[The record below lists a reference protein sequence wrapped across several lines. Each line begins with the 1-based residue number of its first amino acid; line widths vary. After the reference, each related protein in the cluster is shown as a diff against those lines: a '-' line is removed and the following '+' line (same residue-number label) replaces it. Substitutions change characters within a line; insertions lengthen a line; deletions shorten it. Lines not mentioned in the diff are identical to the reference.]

1 MREAP
6 NVGDDTQ
13 KGEWMIKE
21 TTIAE
26 NEHDGWRITH
36 DSFTGMNTL
45 YHDEF
50 HDDEQW
56 VVLTDEMVAA
66 IKEME

>member
-1 MREAP
+1 MS
-6 NVGDDTQ
+6 T
-13 KGEWMIKE
+13 E

-26 NEHDGWRITH
+26 NEHDGWRIVH
-36 DSFTGMNTL
+36 DSFHRQIIL
-45 YHDEF
+45 YHDDF
-50 HDDEQW
+50 PGNEQW